1 MFNAQSPFPVSSS
14 TAEGAYQFI
23 FAPWA
28 KLLGLTNLVVEVGAA
43 SAKLPISGNVKHV
56 GGVIC
61 GQAIMSAVDMVVTLA
76 MSSTERVP
84 RATIYQNNHFLR
96 PATGDLRIA
105 ATVLKFGKTTA
116 YAEVS
121 VTLAEGGE
129 LVARAA
135 TEWAF

>member
-1 MFNAQSPFPVSSS
+1 MVRQKFECSRRSNIDPRPVF
-14 TAEGAYQFI
+14 GRRQ
-23 FAPWA
+23 
-28 KLLGLTNLVVEVGAA
+28 
-43 SAKLPISGNVKHV
+43 
-56 GGVIC
+56 
-61 GQAIMSAVDMVVTLA
+61 Q
-76 MSSTERVP
+76 STERVP
-84 RATIYQNNHFLR
+84 KATVYQNNHFLR

-105 ATVLKFGKTTA
+105 ATVSKFGKTTA

>member
-1 MFNAQSPFPVSSS
+1 MFNPRSPFPVSSS
-14 TAEGAYQFI
+14 TAEGANQLI

-28 KLLGLTNLVVEVGAA
+28 KLLGLTDLSVDDGAA
-43 SAKLPISGNVKHV
+43 SAKLPISGDIKHV

-61 GQAIMSAVDMVVTLA
+61 GQAIMSAVDMVATLA
-76 MSSTERVP
+76 LSSTERVP
-84 RATIYQNNHFLR
+84 KATVYQNNHFLR

-105 ATVLKFGKTTA
+105 ATVLKFGRTTA

-121 VTLAEGGE
+121 VTLADSGD
-129 LVARAA
+129 LIARSA

>member
-1 MFNAQSPFPVSSS
+1 MFNTQRPFPVSSS
-14 TAEGAYQFI
+14 SAEGAYQFI

-28 KLLGLTNLVVEVGAA
+28 KLLGLIDLTVDVG
-43 SAKLPISGNVKHV
+43 SATAKMPISGDIKHV

-84 RATIYQNNHFLR
+84 KATIYQNNHFLR

-129 LVARAA
+129 LVARSA